1 MTAENRRKACDCA
14 MEQINNLRKA
24 KMNLVCQS
32 GIIEEDFTNLGLYSF
47 FDPEYRQAALAI
59 KRIIDNKE
67 DRKSSEKRP
76 NYETVIPFIGDR
88 GTGKTSAMVSVLKAL
103 HETPSQFFEYC
114 EVPIE
119 EIHFVCFDMIDVETM
134 RCNENIISLILSHML
149 SYLKLLES
157 DKKFGAGSYE
167 NHSSMLRDIYRDID
181 SLFRTIGQRHIKS
194 EQFSYDQGL
203 VGLQKISDAQS
214 AIPRFQSLV
223 SEFTEVVKRFQNWR
237 GSCYLVLALDDVDL
251 FLGDGVQKDE
261 QFILLEQIYDFMK
274 APNLIVMMTFNERV
288 LRRNCQNH
296 FWKFFSDSQRKQ
308 EDSAAAAEV
317 DNLARQFM
325 SKLFPKEQKI
335 YMPNFKYLNSAN
347 QNNLRIVVMQ
357 TSDTASIQPFRGGE
371 VLPVKEFMLKMIAY
385 KMGVYFDIIGSKKHF
400 LEPRNLREL
409 GAMLFMVLHLK
420 DPKAKGRRKE
430 NENTAEIQMQNRELF
445 LNYLRNEFAGDHLV
459 SEEYNRFQKLSEIPL
474 DRQNRLL
481 IDEIRNYREYAAPN
495 ETDLGYLSKTK
506 KERWKYSY
514 GELLQNLYFSTRIT
528 NVSGVFSCGRKVS
541 YPTSPIT
548 LYSKEFVQCI
558 LGCDSLILNQMV
570 LMNDSKEM
578 QKVLGSSI
586 AGRWANDMLP
596 NFWVEK
602 KGGIPIGSISAPISN
617 FLGFEIPKNIQK
629 QMLGQTAENRKEDEK
644 KEEEKELKNYVDALI
659 LLGMFFTHFPASGLG
674 IKHEPIP
681 YSASEKT
688 ISFVLL
694 SSSVDYVCFNVLNP
708 VLNTY
713 TFAAPERDYSQ
724 SYLDYIFKKLIGM
737 STNFATNTVKILDRK
752 AEESQQRALARGI
765 LPEPNNKLQEYF
777 EMVKNAAKIAEERKD
792 KLKEF
797 DTKWRTAVASS
808 FAYFNEHL
816 EKQKLV
822 LPIQHFDMMYNI
834 IKRMAN
840 VSYRDIPSEAH
851 IDEAYDYVVRLYVSI
866 AKELGYQDKA
876 YGEVSKNFAGSFR
889 NSLFFKILTAHPG
902 SEFYN
907 PYFKELFTQM
917 MQCIGV
923 SSYEREQ
930 SGRITPNLSRLI

>member
-1 MTAENRRKACDCA
+1 
-14 MEQINNLRKA
+14 MEQKNNLRKA

-32 GIIEEDFTNLGLYSF
+32 GIIEEDFTDLGLYSF
-47 FDPEYRQAALAI
+47 FNAEYRQTALAI
-59 KRIIDNKE
+59 KRIMDNKE
-67 DRKSSEKRP
+67 NRKPYEKRP

-103 HETPSQFFEYC
+103 RETPNQFFEYC

-119 EIHFVCFDMIDVETM
+119 ETHFVCFDMIDVETM
-134 RCNENIISLILSHML
+134 RRNENIISLILSHML
-149 SYLKLLES
+149 NYLKLLER

-194 EQFSYDQGL
+194 EQFAYDQGL
-203 VGLQKISDAQS
+203 VGLQKIWDAQS

-223 SEFTEVVKRFQNWR
+223 SAFTEVVKRFENWK
-237 GSCYLVLALDDVDL
+237 GPCYLVLALDDVDL

-308 EDSAAAAEV
+308 ENSVAAAEV

-335 YMPNFKYLNSAN
+335 YMPNFEYLNSAN
-347 QNNLRIVVMQ
+347 QNNLRLVVMQ
-357 TSDTASIQPFRGGE
+357 TNDTVSIQPFRGGE
-371 VLPVKEFMLKMIAY
+371 ELPVKEFMLKMIAY
-385 KMGVYFDIIGSKKHF
+385 KTGVYFDIIGSKKHF

-409 GAMLFMVLHLK
+409 GAMLFMVLHWK
-420 DPKAKGRRKE
+420 DPKAKGRRKG

-445 LNYLRNEFAGDHLV
+445 LNYLRNEFAGEYLAA
-459 SEEYNRFQKLSEIPL
+459 EEYYRFQKLSEIPL

-495 ETDLGYLSKTK
+495 ETDFGYLSKTK

-514 GELLQNLYFSTRIT
+514 GELLQNLYFSTRIN
-528 NVSGVFSCGRKVS
+528 NVSGIFSCGREAS

-548 LYSKEFVQCI
+548 FYSKEFVQCI

-570 LMNDSKEM
+570 LRNDLKEI
-578 QKVLGSSI
+578 QNVLGSSI

-596 NFWVEK
+596 NFWFGVRSM
-602 KGGIPIGSISAPISN
+602 GPIGSISAPISN

-629 QMLGQTAENRKEDEK
+629 QMLGQTLEYRMEDK
-644 KEEEKELKNYVDALI
+644 INDEERELKYYVDALI

-674 IKHEPIP
+674 IKHDPVLNGAP
-681 YSASEKT
+681 EKT
-688 ISFVLL
+688 IRFVL
-694 SSSVDYVCFNVLNP
+694 SSSSADYVCFNVLNP
-708 VLNTY
+708 ALNVY
-713 TFAAPERDYSQ
+713 TFAAPEGDNCTY
-724 SYLDYIFKKLIGM
+724 YLDYIYKKLKGM
-737 STNFATNTVKILDRK
+737 ATDFATKT
-752 AEESQQRALARGI
+752 EESLANKTEDAIQRALARKI
-765 LPEPNNKLQEYF
+765 PVELNSKLQETNSMLTKNVTEYKDMLKAF
-777 EMVKNAAKIAEERKD
+777 E
-792 KLKEF
+792 
-797 DTKWRTAVASS
+797 TKWVKAVDASY
-808 FAYFNEHL
+808 AYFCVHL
-816 EKQKLV
+816 EKQKLI
-822 LPIQHFDMMYNI
+822 LPVQHFDMMYNI

-840 VSYRDIPSEAH
+840 VSYRDIPSEADVH
-851 IDEAYDYVVRLYVSI
+851 EAYDYVVRLYEAI
-866 AKELGYQDKA
+866 AEELQGQDKA
-876 YGEVSKNFAGSFR
+876 YGDVSKNFAGSFR
-889 NSLFFKILTAHPG
+889 NSLFFKVLTAHPE

-907 PYFKELFTQM
+907 PFFKELYTQM
-917 MQCIGV
+917 MQRIGLYAFDMV
-923 SSYEREQ
+923 KN
-930 SGRITPNLSRLI
+930 GRITRNLSRSDIGL

>member
-1 MTAENRRKACDCA
+1 
-14 MEQINNLRKA
+14 MEQKNNLRKA
-24 KMNLVCQS
+24 KMNLVCRS
-32 GIIEEDFTNLGLYSF
+32 GIVEEDFSELKLDSLFYS
-47 FDPEYRQAALAI
+47 EYRQAALAI
-59 KRIIDNKE
+59 KRIINNKK
-67 DRKSSEKRP
+67 DVKISGKRP

-103 HETPSQFFEYC
+103 EETPNQFFEYC
-114 EVPIE
+114 EVSIE
-119 EIHFVCFDMIDVETM
+119 ETYFVCFDMIDVETM

-149 SYLKLLES
+149 NYLKSLEI
-157 DKKFGAGSYE
+157 DKQFGAGGYE
-167 NHSSMLRDIYRDID
+167 NHSSMLRDIYREID
-181 SLFRTIGQRHIKS
+181 SLFRTIGQRHTKR

-214 AIPRFQSLV
+214 AIPRFQGLV
-223 SEFTEVVKRFQNWR
+223 SAFTEAVKRFKNLR

-251 FLGDGVQKDE
+251 FLGDGIQKDE

-296 FWKFFSDSQRKQ
+296 FWKFFSDSQRKH
-308 EDSAAAAEV
+308 EISAAAAEV

-335 YMPNFKYLNSAN
+335 YMPNFEYLNSAN
-347 QNNLRIVVMQ
+347 QNNLRLEVML
-357 TSDTASIQPFRGGE
+357 TSDTGSIQPFRGGE
-371 VLPVKEFMLKMIAY
+371 VLTVKEFMLKMIAY
-385 KMGVYFDIIGSKKHF
+385 KTGLYFDIAGSKKHF

-409 GAMLFMVLHLK
+409 GTMLYMVLQWK
-420 DPKAKGRRKE
+420 DPKATERGTE
-430 NENTAEIQMQNRELF
+430 NEKTAEIQMQNRELF

-495 ETDLGYLSKTK
+495 ETDFGYLSKTK

-514 GELLQNLYFSTRIT
+514 GELLQNLYFSTRLN
-528 NVSGVFSCGRKVS
+528 NVSGVFSCGREAS
-541 YPTSPIT
+541 YPISPVT

-558 LGCDSLILNQMV
+558 LGCDSVILNQMV
-570 LMNDSKEM
+570 LRNNWKEM
-578 QKVLGSSI
+578 QSVLGSSI

-596 NFWVEK
+596 NFWTGKNKVVS
-602 KGGIPIGSISAPISN
+602 IGSISAPISR
-617 FLGFEIPKNIQK
+617 FLGFEIPKNIQM
-629 QMLGQTAENRKEDEK
+629 QMLGQTVGNFAEHTIETEQR
-644 KEEEKELKNYVDALI
+644 ELQYYVDALI
-659 LLGMFFTHFPASGLG
+659 LIGMFFTHFPASGLG
-674 IKHEPIP
+674 IKHDPVPNSDPKNPIG
-681 YSASEKT
+681 
-688 ISFVLL
+688 FVLS

-708 VLNTY
+708 VLNAY
-713 TFAAPERDYSQ
+713 TFADPGRDYSKT
-724 SYLDYIFKKLIGM
+724 YLDYIFKKLIGM
-737 STNFATNTVKILDRK
+737 ETDFATKTVKILEEK
-752 AEESQQRALARGI
+752 AEKTQQRVLARWTST
-765 LPEPNNKLQEYF
+765 EQHNRLQDSYS
-777 EMVKNAAKIAEERKD
+777 EMARNAAAKAKERKNE
-792 KLKEF
+792 LKAFE
-797 DTKWRTAVASS
+797 TNWREAVAASY
-808 FAYFNEHL
+808 AYFYKNL
-816 EKQKLV
+816 EKQKLL

-851 IDEAYDYVVRLYVSI
+851 VDEAYDYVVRLYESI

-902 SEFYN
+902 SELYN
-907 PYFKELFTQM
+907 PYFRQLFTQM

-923 SSYEREQ
+923 YSFEREQ
-930 SGRITPNLSRLI
+930 SGGITPNPSRFDLTF